1 LKQTFYPL
9 FSLEKFEEIYEA
21 VLQERQSRARQLHKI
36 WQTTALESMIK
47 ELDEV
52 IIEEN
57 VDEKLKKLA
66 RISEEYRQDRG
77 TLAW

>member
-1 LKQTFYPL
+1 
-9 FSLEKFEEIYEA
+9 
-21 VLQERQSRARQLHKI
+21 VLQGRQSHARQLHKI
-36 WQTTALESMIK
+36 WQTTALEGMVK

-52 IIEEN
+52 IIEEE

-66 RISEEYRQDRG
+66 RITDECQQDRD